1 MNHEVL
7 NYITRVFLGVLRSLH
22 ICFISLY
29 NPTPPGIKHLH
40 SMVLSKCFYSKQ
52 PYSIHYTIWIHMVSS
67 VYTLYIHYIYIVYT
81 LYIHCIYIVYTQY
94 TYIYIPFNSD
104 STLVSVFFFVAFL
117 KTTGGNPFP
126 GGIMASSTGTLH
138 CCSKAAASLCATPW
152 PAATSSCWGPGS
164 CRGLK
169 EAAWDWMGWDFD
181 WRMNGKLMDNSWL
194 IHRIFTG

>member
-1 MNHEVL
+1 MIEVDMNHEVL

-81 LYIHCIYIVYTQY
+81 LYIHCIYIVYT
-94 TYIYIPFNSD
+94 
-104 STLVSVFFFVAFL
+104 
-117 KTTGGNPFP
+117 
-126 GGIMASSTGTLH
+126 
-138 CCSKAAASLCATPW
+138 
-152 PAATSSCWGPGS
+152 
-164 CRGLK
+164 
-169 EAAWDWMGWDFD
+169 
-181 WRMNGKLMDNSWL
+181 
-194 IHRIFTG
+194 